1 MYVKNLD
8 QNSKEH
14 IFFLTNYPQHFPL
27 DPLNTIITNHTWYI
41 NFLVPRTAVMRP
53 MLDIPRTLSSQ
64 LCKQHCYSSSSIFTH
79 YFIGH
84 RMSPPPATTLIENF
98 KIIYASPE
106 LINLKIAEAIT
117 IKTTKPII
125 NVKYNELYDFL
136 KLFLLPLF
144 LQFFVPLS
152 SWFSLSHLPVFD

>member
-1 MYVKNLD
+1 
-8 QNSKEH
+8 
-14 IFFLTNYPQHFPL
+14 
-27 DPLNTIITNHTWYI
+27 
-41 NFLVPRTAVMRP
+41 MRP

-64 LCKQHCYSSSSIFTH
+64 GVSSTAIAQAVYIHIILLT
-79 YFIGH
+79 IACP
-84 RMSPPPATTLIENF
+84 PPPATTLIENF

-136 KLFLLPLF
+136 KLF
-144 LQFFVPLS
+144 
-152 SWFSLSHLPVFD
+152 